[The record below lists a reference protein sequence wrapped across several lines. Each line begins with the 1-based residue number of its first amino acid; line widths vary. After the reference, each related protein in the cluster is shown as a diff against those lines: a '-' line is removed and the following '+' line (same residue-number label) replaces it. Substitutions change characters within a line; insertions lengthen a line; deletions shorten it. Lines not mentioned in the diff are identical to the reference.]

1 MDKICLIVK
10 LEYMT
15 RVKNKAF
22 LITTILAP
30 LGFVIF
36 FAVLGFLMSRGSDNK
51 KRIAVIDTQNLMEGS
66 LSARDNLDIIFEK
79 RDLAALQEAYKN
91 KEFDGIIQIDPIIDI
106 ESTKFDVAY
115 YGDNQLALDE
125 SLSIEKSIRKKVR
138 DYKLKA
144 LNIDAS
150 KLDLLETDV
159 TLVPNTIV
167 KVDKK
172 VSSYTSLVAGGLG
185 GIVGYGMFFIIL
197 IYGSQVMRSVMEEKI
212 NRIVE
217 VLMSSVTPFQLMM
230 GKVIGVGLVGLTQ
243 IGIWLLL
250 LPIIYLVA
258 GNVLGIDTSAT
269 PIDINSIEG
278 GAEAMQ
284 QGTDKIAT
292 IMQEIGQM
300 NWWIIIP
307 SLLFY
312 FFMGYFAYAALF
324 AAVGSAVGEDINEA
338 QSLTLPI
345 MMPLI
350 LAVYIGFSAVQA
362 PDGSLAVWASMIP
375 LLSSI
380 VMPVRLPFEPPVWQI
395 LVSMVL
401 LVATTIFLV
410 WLAGRIYRVGILLYG
425 KKASFKELSKW
436 LFYR

>member
-1 MDKICLIVK
+1 MDKIWLIVK
-10 LEYMT
+10 REYMT

-91 KEFDGIIQIDPIIDI
+91 KEFDGIIQIDPINDI
-106 ESTKFDVAY
+106 ESTKFDVAF

-250 LPIIYLVA
+250 LPIIYMVA
-258 GNVLGIDTSAT
+258 GNVLGIDTNAT

-380 VMPVRLPFEPPVWQI
+380 VMPVRLPFEPPIWQI

-401 LVATTIFLV
+401 LIATTIFLV